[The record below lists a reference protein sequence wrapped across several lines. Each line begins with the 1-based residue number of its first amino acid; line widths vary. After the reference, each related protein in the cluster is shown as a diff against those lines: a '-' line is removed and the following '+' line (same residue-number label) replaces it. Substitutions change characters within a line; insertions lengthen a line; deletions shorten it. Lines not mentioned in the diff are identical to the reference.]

1 MINNA
6 TIIREKRRSLKIII
20 DDNKGLIV
28 VAPQTTTLEKIN
40 QVLEQKRVWIEKNL
54 KKQEEQ
60 KIRNFDFNTY
70 RKTLLSGK
78 VYTIE
83 LSSKIKKISLSE
95 EKLIMPCCNEENIE
109 KIIKKLKKWYKNL
122 AEIVL
127 KERISMLS
135 KAYNITYLMVKIGD
149 FKGKWGSCDSNKQI
163 KLNWRLMMLKP
174 ELVDFV
180 ILHELSHT
188 KEMNHS
194 EKFYMVL
201 SQMVPR
207 WKDNRKELKR
217 YNFLL
222 NLYRA

>member
-83 LSSKIKKISLSE
+83 LSSKIKKIALSE
-95 EKLIMPCCNEENIE
+95 EKLIAPCCNEENIE
-109 KIIKKLKKWYKNL
+109 KFIKKLKKWYKNL

>member
-83 LSSKIKKISLSE
+83 LSSKIKKIAL
-95 EKLIMPCCNEENIE
+95 
-109 KIIKKLKKWYKNL
+109 YKC
-122 AEIVL
+122 
-127 KERISMLS
+127 
-135 KAYNITYLMVKIGD
+135 Y
-149 FKGKWGSCDSNKQI
+149 F
-163 KLNWRLMMLKP
+163 
-174 ELVDFV
+174 
-180 ILHELSHT
+180 
-188 KEMNHS
+188 
-194 EKFYMVL
+194 
-201 SQMVPR
+201 
-207 WKDNRKELKR
+207 
-217 YNFLL
+217 
-222 NLYRA
+222 